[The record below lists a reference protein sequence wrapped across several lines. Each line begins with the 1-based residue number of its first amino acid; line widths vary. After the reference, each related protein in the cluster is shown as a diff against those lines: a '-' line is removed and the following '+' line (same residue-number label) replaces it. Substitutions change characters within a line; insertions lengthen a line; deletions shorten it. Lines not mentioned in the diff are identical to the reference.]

1 MRRSVVGVA
10 VVASMLAAACTN
22 DQESDPSL
30 TGSTTGTTTPSS
42 VTAATAGDTAPD
54 TAPGTSVAS
63 PPASTS
69 TPTAPPTEPTT
80 ADTDPLPSASFGTR
94 PGPHQIAVVDAE
106 PGDELEAVDGGGQ
119 VMATGTVDELGSL
132 LFRNLEPGD
141 YTVRSDAAVT
151 GTLTVPSAD
160 DLPPDS
166 FYDDQDIEAGFGYL
180 EARDGT
186 TLSVNVM
193 LPAGEGPFPTVVE
206 YSGYQPSDP
215 DSFGF
220 GQLFPALGF
229 AYVGVN
235 MRGSGCSGGS
245 WRYFETVQ
253 NSDGYD
259 AIETIAAQPWVK
271 GNKVGMVGVSYPG
284 ISQLFVAQTQPP
296 SLAAITPLSVSDDS
310 YQSTLYPGGILNT
323 GFAVEWMSQRLDETQ
338 PEGQAWTVERI
349 EDGDEVCAENQELR
363 MQNPDLVSEIGDNPY
378 YSEELG
384 DSLAPRTFVD
394 QIDVPV
400 FVAGAWQDEQ
410 TGGRFPTMLDDF
422 SSSPHLY
429 ASLVNGLHTESIS
442 TGVVPRFLE
451 FLDLYVAER
460 TPNLDTAR
468 GIVPVL
474 GDAIF
479 GTTELAFPK
488 DNRFEG
494 MSYEEALAAFEAE
507 PSIQILF
514 ENGAADGYPA
524 RTPNPRF
531 ARGFDAWPIPS
542 VDPTTWYFGDG
553 TLDDTAPSESGA
565 VGYEADP
572 GALPETFYSGSLSDI
587 WKPSVEWQW
596 RQNPRGTGASFQS
609 EMLADDT
616 TMIGSASAD
625 LWIAVDE
632 PDTDLEVTL
641 SELRPDGREMYVQS
655 GWLRASHRALDDEA
669 SSELQPVQTHL
680 EDDAEPLE
688 PGEATPVRVEIFPFA
703 HVFRAGSRLR
713 IGVDAPGNNRAQWSF
728 ETISNGE
735 NIDILYGADTPSA
748 VVLPVVPGVEVPAE
762 YPECGALKGQPCRRA
777 PRR

>member
-1 MRRSVVGVA
+1 MRRALIRLFVVGSLTA
-10 VVASMLAAACTN
+10 ASCT
-22 DQESDPSL
+22 SDPESV
-30 TGSTTGTTTPSS
+30 GTTTPESEPAS
-42 VTAATAGDTAPD
+42 ATTGTPTTDTPATAPTVPTTQA
-54 TAPGTSVAS
+54 
-63 PPASTS
+63 
-69 TPTAPPTEPTT
+69 TAPPTPPPTPPPTT
-80 ADTDPLPSASFGTR
+80 PTTEALPSASFGTR

-106 PGDELEAVDGGGQ
+106 PGDRLEAVDGDAQ
-119 VMATGTVDELGSL
+119 VAASGTVDELGSL
-132 LFRNLEPGD
+132 LFRELEPGD
-141 YTVRSDAAVT
+141 YTVRSNAAAT
-151 GTLTVPSAD
+151 GALTVTSAAD
-160 DLPPDS
+160 VPPDR
-166 FYDDQDIEAGFGYL
+166 FYEDQEIEAGFGYL
-180 EARDGT
+180 KARDGT
-186 TLSVNVM
+186 TLSFNVV

-245 WRYFETVQ
+245 WRFFETVQ
-253 NSDGYD
+253 NTDGYD
-259 AIETIAAQPWVK
+259 AIEVIAAQPWVK

-296 SLAAITPLSVSDDS
+296 SLAAITPLSVIDDS
-310 YQSTLYPGGILNT
+310 YRSTLYPGGILNT
-323 GFAVEWMSQRLDETQ
+323 GFAVEWMTQRLDETQ
-338 PEGQAWTVERI
+338 PQGQAWAVKRI
-349 EDGDEVCAENQELR
+349 EEGDEECAGNQELR
-363 MQNPDLVSEIGDNPY
+363 MQNPDLVAEIGDNPY
-378 YSEELG
+378 YSAELG
-384 DSLAPRTFVD
+384 DPLAPRTFVD

-400 FVAGAWQDEQ
+400 FLAGAWQDEQ
-410 TGGRFPTMLDDF
+410 TGARFATMLDDF
-422 SSSPHLY
+422 DSSPHLY

-442 TGVVPRFLE
+442 VGVVPRFLE

-479 GTTELAFPK
+479 GTDELAFPK

-494 MSYEEALAAFEAE
+494 KSYEQALAEFEAE
-507 PSIQILF
+507 PAIQILF
-514 ENGAADGYPA
+514 ENGAAEGYPA

-531 ARGFDAWPIPS
+531 SQGFDAWPIPS
-542 VDPTTWYFGDG
+542 VEPSTWYLGDG
-553 TLDDTAPSESGA
+553 TLDDVAPSQAGEA
-565 VGYEADP
+565 GYVADP
-572 GALPETFYSGSLSDI
+572 DALPETFYGGSLGDI
-587 WKPSVEWQW
+587 WKPSVKWQW
-596 RQNPRGTGASFQS
+596 RQNPRGTAASFASAALEQ
-609 EMLADDT
+609 DT

-625 LWIAVDE
+625 LWITVDE

-641 SELRPDGREMYVQS
+641 SEIRPDGREMYVQS

-680 EDDAEPLE
+680 EDDAEPLQ

-713 IGVDAPGNNRAQWSF
+713 ISIDAPGNNRAQWIF
-728 ETISNGE
+728 ETIANGE
-735 NIDILYGADTPSA
+735 NVDILYGPDTPSA
-748 VVLPVVPGVEVPAE
+748 VVLPVVPGVEVPAG
-762 YPECGALKGQPCRRA
+762 YPACGSLKGQPCRRA